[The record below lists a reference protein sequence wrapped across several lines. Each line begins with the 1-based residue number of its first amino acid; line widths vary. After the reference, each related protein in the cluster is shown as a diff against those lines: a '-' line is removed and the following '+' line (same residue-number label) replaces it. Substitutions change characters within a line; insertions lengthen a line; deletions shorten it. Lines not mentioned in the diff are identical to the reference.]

1 MAHPMKTDAGNS
13 STAKFKSLTRHYGA
27 ANPSMNKAAGVTAQ
41 FQNGPQEAQGFG
53 VEGNAMPQRHD
64 KASRRAANANPVA
77 AYKSGGRVAARARGG
92 ATKGKKGA
100 THVTV
105 VVAPQGQQQPIQPN
119 PALAAAGVP
128 PSPPPKPPMM
138 SPGAMP
144 AGMPMAGAPMMGAG
158 MPPGAMMPPGAIPPG
173 AIPPRKRGGSVKHS
187 DEAEDKALVR
197 QMVKPGALKGRARG
211 GTVHM
216 TAGAESGPGR
226 LEKTEARAKRKAGD
240 KAADLI
246 R

>member
-1 MAHPMKTDAGNS
+1 MAHPMKQDAGNS

-27 ANPSMNKAAGVTAQ
+27 ANPKMNKAAGVTAQ
-41 FQNGPQEAQGFG
+41 FQEGPQEAQGFG
-53 VEGNAMPQRHD
+53 VEGNAMPQRND

-77 AYKSGGRVAARARGG
+77 AYKSGGRVANRARGG
-92 ATKGKKGA
+92 AMKGKKGA

-138 SPGAMP
+138 PPGVGMPGA
-144 AGMPMAGAPMMGAG
+144 MAGAPMMGAG
-158 MPPGAMMPPGAIPPG
+158 MPPGAMMPPGAVPPG

-197 QMVKPGALKGRARG
+197 EMVKPGALKGRAAG
-211 GTVHM
+211 GKVGL
-216 TAGAESGPGR
+216 TAGADSGEGR
-226 LEKTEARAKRKAGD
+226 LEKTHARAKRQAGD
-240 KAADLI
+240 KAASLI